1 MKRTNIWQY
10 LVLTVL
16 LMMTSCNQDYLDEYM
31 VDDKIYLNEAGL
43 KTPAVFNWGTYTHD
57 LYVIK
62 GGKGFQGA
70 QVKLVI
76 DETLLADYNSANG
89 TSYEIMPQECY
100 ELKEAQISFGK
111 EDYRKSFKIDF
122 NPETI
127 LNLGNETSQYALPC
141 RMEIL
146 NNSIEAAEED
156 RMVTILVP
164 DVKQP
169 YLKLGNSGLM
179 KPGTSFV
186 PSSDDE
192 YVFYTKVRTNYHN
205 QWDLTYTLEVDAAAL
220 AAYNEANGTSY
231 KLLPEAAYEFNK
243 TFWKVPAKWDEQY
256 VEVKLKKQGLT
267 NQNGENMFGEYILP
281 IRLSSVSMHGI
292 DPNANLLLYVVSFAE
307 ES

>member
-1 MKRTNIWQY
+1 MRRTNIGYY
-10 LVLTVL
+10 LILTVL
-16 LMMTSCNQDYLDEYM
+16 LIMTSCNQDYLNEYM

-43 KTPAVFNWGTYTHD
+43 ITPAVFNWGTYTQD
-57 LYVIK
+57 VYVIK

-76 DETLLADYNSANG
+76 DETLLADYNTANG
-89 TSYEIMPQECY
+89 TSYKLMPEECY
-100 ELKEAQISFGK
+100 ALKEAQLSFGK
-111 EDYRKSFKIDF
+111 EDYRKTFKIDF
-122 NPETI
+122 NPEAI
-127 LNLGNETSQYALPC
+127 LKLESESLYALPC

-156 RMVTILVP
+156 KMTTILVP
-164 DVKQP
+164 NVKQP
-169 YLKLGNSGLM
+169 YLKLANSGIM
-179 KPGTSFV
+179 KPGAAFV

-192 YVFYTKVRTNYHN
+192 YVFYTKVQTNYHN

-220 AAYNEANGTSY
+220 TAYNKANNTSY

-256 VEVKLKKQGLT
+256 VEVTLKKQGLVDP
-267 NQNGENMFGEYILP
+267 NGKNLFDEYVLP

-292 DPNANLLLYVVSFAE
+292 DPDADLLLYVVTFAE
-307 ES
+307 KED